1 MKKLNNISFIK
12 TITMLVVVLYH
23 SMLFYTGNWF
33 TVIKPV
39 KVLNYIDYITTF
51 INTYTMPIFVF
62 CSGYLFFY
70 QKRKNNKYNNLLI
83 DIKKRFNR
91 LVIPY
96 IFTSLLWIIPIGIVL
111 FKYTINDIIKKFVL
125 GMSPSQLWFL
135 LMLFIVFIINYFLAN
150 KLKFTKKEFAL
161 IIFITFILNYLSK
174 YIPNYYQICTSFSFL
189 IYFYFGG
196 FIYSKSLNIK
206 CSKTMKKILILL
218 SLISYISLD
227 IIPNEGYI
235 HYLIIIY
242 KQFVVLL
249 GVITIYINISSCNIE
264 KICSNKIYKMFENN
278 SFGIYLFHQQ
288 IIYFIILI
296 FNYILNPIITI
307 VLSFILSI
315 TISNFMVLILQKNKF
330 TKFIFGL

>member
-70 QKRKNNKYNNLLI
+70 QKRKNNKSNNLLI

-125 GMSPSQLWFL
+125 GMSPSQLLFL

-196 FIYSKSLNIK
+196 FIYTNSLNIK
-206 CSKTMKKILILL
+206 CSK
-218 SLISYISLD
+218 
-227 IIPNEGYI
+227 
-235 HYLIIIY
+235 
-242 KQFVVLL
+242 
-249 GVITIYINISSCNIE
+249 
-264 KICSNKIYKMFENN
+264 
-278 SFGIYLFHQQ
+278 
-288 IIYFIILI
+288 
-296 FNYILNPIITI
+296 NY
-307 VLSFILSI
+307 
-315 TISNFMVLILQKNKF
+315 
-330 TKFIFGL
+330 

>member
-111 FKYTINDIIKKFVL
+111 FKYT
-125 GMSPSQLWFL
+125 
-135 LMLFIVFIINYFLAN
+135 Y
-150 KLKFTKKEFAL
+150 
-161 IIFITFILNYLSK
+161 
-174 YIPNYYQICTSFSFL
+174 
-189 IYFYFGG
+189 
-196 FIYSKSLNIK
+196 
-206 CSKTMKKILILL
+206 
-218 SLISYISLD
+218 
-227 IIPNEGYI
+227 
-235 HYLIIIY
+235 H
-242 KQFVVLL
+242 
-249 GVITIYINISSCNIE
+249 
-264 KICSNKIYKMFENN
+264 
-278 SFGIYLFHQQ
+278 
-288 IIYFIILI
+288 
-296 FNYILNPIITI
+296 
-307 VLSFILSI
+307 
-315 TISNFMVLILQKNKF
+315 
-330 TKFIFGL
+330 